1 MDFKLGVIIVGS
13 LLWDEKP
20 IRQKWRLACI
30 KDINSRISVP
40 IKIRYGRQSESREHT
55 YTIILSNQA
64 DTQLGQGLIFE
75 SADLIKSF
83 KNLEK
88 QVFALARAE
97 GIWKEDDKEPKISKN
112 WGTVGL
118 LLNPSIDKKNKV
130 NADFIRTRWTE
141 LHKQHSS
148 GFKFSDYQIE
158 NEESV
163 IDEDGFLNISWTK
176 EMDDFDLLIATPTV
190 PKPKRSLTAREVA
203 GAIRNKKYSD
213 YFDKNRNNQITTFQ
227 DEEITSLLRAE

>member
-40 IKIRYGRQSESREHT
+40 IKIRYGRKSESRQDT
-55 YTIILSNQA
+55 YTMILSNHA

-75 SADLIKSF
+75 SADLVKSF
-83 KNLEK
+83 RNLEK
-88 QVFALARAE
+88 QAFALARAE
-97 GIWKEDDKEPKISKN
+97 GIWKEDDKEPKISKT

-118 LLNPSIDKKNKV
+118 LLNPNVDKKNKV
-130 NADFIRTRWTE
+130 NADLIRARWTE
-141 LHKQHSS
+141 LHKRYSS
-148 GFKFSDYQIE
+148 GFKSSDYQIE
-158 NEESV
+158 NEKSV
-163 IDEDGFLNISWTK
+163 IDENGFLDIDWSK
-176 EMDDFDLLIATPTV
+176 EMDDFDLLIATPTA
-190 PKPKRSLTAREVA
+190 PKPKRLLTARDVA

-213 YFDKNRNNQITTFQ
+213 YFDKNRSNQITTFQ
-227 DEEITSLLRAE
+227 DEEITTLLRAE

>member
-1 MDFKLGVIIVGS
+1 
-13 LLWDEKP
+13 
-20 IRQKWRLACI
+20 
-30 KDINSRISVP
+30 
-40 IKIRYGRQSESREHT
+40 
-55 YTIILSNQA
+55 
-64 DTQLGQGLIFE
+64 
-75 SADLIKSF
+75 
-83 KNLEK
+83 
-88 QVFALARAE
+88 
-97 GIWKEDDKEPKISKN
+97 
-112 WGTVGL
+112 
-118 LLNPSIDKKNKV
+118 
-130 NADFIRTRWTE
+130 

-163 IDEDGFLNISWTK
+163 IDEDGFLNIGWTK

-213 YFDKNRNNQITTFQ
+213 YFDKNRSNQITTFQ